1 MLVVLTLKLAL
12 IVWFAIT
19 LLKLYVVKAP
29 TDTPSTRTYATWWP
43 EFGVMVKDLFAPLL
57 TETAPVGEIA
67 PFASAD
73 AVMVKV
79 EPEAPAWVTVNTL
92 FAMVELAVLEV
103 APVLAETEYCTVPF
117 PLPLLPEVMVNQDAL
132 LPAVQGHVD

>member
-1 MLVVLTLKLAL
+1 
-12 IVWFAIT
+12 
-19 LLKLYVVKAP
+19 LLP
-29 TDTPSTRTYATWWP
+29 
-43 EFGVMVKDLFAPLL
+43 PLL
-57 TETAPVGEIA
+57 TETAPDGEIA
-67 PFASAD
+67 PPAPAD

-79 EPEAPAWVTVNTL
+79 LAAPEVPAWVTVNTL